1 MAVNLLANFA
11 LSGVPEVHIA
21 PQPVLQLGPLTITNS
36 ILYGWIATIVM
47 TIVFIMVARRIT
59 IHPKG
64 GFIQF
69 VEVVA
74 DYMSETVKD
83 AFADKQRSYK
93 YILYF
98 VTVFFFLLANNLMGI
113 IPGVGES
120 FTSHGNSLLRP
131 MTADFNATLAVAV
144 ITMGLIYAASLRE
157 VGLKA
162 YLGHFFMG
170 SIKNPLYL
178 FIGLIEMITDL
189 VRVVSLSLRLFL
201 NVAIVEAIVVVFAY
215 LGHVIAP
222 ITATPFYFLDIF
234 DDILQAFIFA
244 LLGVMY
250 LATAVN
256 HVDEHKQSEQVESLT
271 ENAASDKIK
280 PSLEGARG

>member
-1 MAVNLLANFA
+1 MIPNLITNFA

-21 PQPVLQLGPLTITNS
+21 PQTVLHLGPIAITNS
-36 ILYGWIATIVM
+36 VLYGWIS
-47 TIVFIMVARRIT
+47 VFIMTVLFIVAARRIT
-59 IHPKG
+59 VHPKG

-69 VEVVA
+69 IEVIA

-98 VTVFFFLLANNLMGI
+98 VTVFFFLLANNIMGV

-120 FTSHGNSLLRP
+120 FTSHGNSLFRP
-131 MTADFNATLAVAV
+131 LTADFNATLAVAV
-144 ITMGLIYAASLRE
+144 ITMGLVYVSSLRE
-157 VGLKA
+157 LGLRD
-162 YLGHFFMG
+162 YFSHFFMG

-178 FIGLIEMITDL
+178 FIGLIEMVTDL
-189 VRVVSLSLRLFL
+189 VRVISLSLRLFL

-215 LGHVIAP
+215 LGHFIAP
-222 ITATPFYFLDIF
+222 LTATPFYFLDVF
-234 DDILQAFIFA
+234 DDLLQAFIFA

-256 HVDEHKQSEQVESLT
+256 HVDEHRQAEK
-271 ENAASDKIK
+271 A
-280 PSLEGARG
+280 

>member
-1 MAVNLLANFA
+1 M
-11 LSGVPEVHIA
+11 SGIPEIHIA
-21 PQPVLQLGPLTITNS
+21 PQTVFHLGPVAITNS
-36 ILYGWIATIVM
+36 ILYGWISAVIIIV
-47 TIVFIMVARRIT
+47 VFISAARRMT
-59 IHPKG
+59 VHPKG
-64 GFIQF
+64 GLVQLI
-69 VEVVA
+69 EVVA

-83 AFADKQRSYK
+83 AFADKQRAYK

-98 VTVFFFLLANNLMGI
+98 VTVFCFLLASNLLGI

-120 FTSHGNSLLRP
+120 FTSHGNALLRP
-131 MTADFNATLAVAV
+131 MTADFNATLAIAV
-144 ITMGLIYAASLRE
+144 ITMGLVYVSSLRE
-157 VGLKA
+157 IGLKD

-170 SIKNPLYL
+170 SVKNPLYL

-189 VRVVSLSLRLFL
+189 VRVISLSLRLFL

-215 LGHVIAP
+215 LGHFIAP
-222 ITATPFYFLDIF
+222 LTATPFYFLDIF

-256 HVDEHKQSEQVESLT
+256 HVDEHKQAESLT
-271 ENAASDKIK
+271 GNAPSDKMEA
-280 PSLEGARG
+280 SLEGVGG

>member
-1 MAVNLLANFA
+1 MFDHLMNYFGAG
-11 LSGVPEVHIA
+11 GVPEVHIA
-21 PQPVLQLGPLTITNS
+21 PQTVMHLGPVAITNS
-36 ILYGWIATIVM
+36 ILYGWISTVVLTILF
-47 TIVFIMVARRIT
+47 IVAARRISV
-59 IHPKG
+59 HPKG

-74 DYMSETVKD
+74 DFMSGTVQD
-83 AFADKQRSYK
+83 AFSNKERSYK
-93 YILYF
+93 YVLYF
-98 VTVFFFLLANNLMGI
+98 VTIFCFLLANNILGI
-113 IPGVGES
+113 IPGVGEP

-131 MTADFNATLAVAV
+131 MTADFNATLAMAV
-144 ITMGLIYAASLRE
+144 ITMGLVYISSLRE
-157 VGLKA
+157 VGLKD

-178 FIGLIEMITDL
+178 FIGLIEMVTDT

-201 NVAIVEAIVVVFAY
+201 NIAIVEAIVVVFAY
-215 LGHVIAP
+215 LGHFIAP
-222 ITATPFYFLDIF
+222 LTATPFYFLDIF

-256 HVDEHKQSEQVESLT
+256 HVDEHHQAESLT
-271 ENAASDKIK
+271 ENAPSDKMEN
-280 PSLEGARG
+280 SLEGAGG

>member
-1 MAVNLLANFA
+1 MISFA
-11 LSGVPEVHIA
+11 LSDVPEVHIA
-21 PQPVLQLGPLTITNS
+21 PQTIFHLGPIAITNS
-36 ILYGWIATIVM
+36 ILYGWIAAIIM
-47 TIVFIMVARRIT
+47 IALFITAARRMT

-64 GFIQF
+64 SFIQLI
-69 VEVVA
+69 EVVA
-74 DYMSETVKD
+74 DFMTETVKD
-83 AFADKQRSYK
+83 AFDDKQRSYK
-93 YILYF
+93 YVLYF
-98 VTVFFFLLANNLMGI
+98 VTVFFFLLINNLMGI

-144 ITMGLIYAASLRE
+144 VTMGLVYASSLRE
-157 VGLKA
+157 VGLKD

-201 NVAIVEAIVVVFAY
+201 NIAIVEAIVVVFAY
-215 LGHVIAP
+215 LGHIIAP
-222 ITATPFYFLDIF
+222 LTATPFYFLDIF
-234 DDILQAFIFA
+234 DGLLQAFIFA

-256 HVDEHKQSEQVESLT
+256 HVDEHRQAESLT
-271 ENAASDKIK
+271 GNASSDKIK
-280 PSLEGARG
+280 VSLDRAGG

>member
-1 MAVNLLANFA
+1 MIQLGTFA
-11 LSGVPEVHIA
+11 SGVTIHIA
-21 PQPVLQLGPLTITNS
+21 PEPVFHIGPVAITNS
-36 ILYGWIATIVM
+36 ILYGWIAIVIM
-47 TIVFIMVARRIT
+47 TIAFVWVARRIT

-64 GFIQF
+64 GFIQI
-69 VEVVA
+69 VEA
-74 DYMSETVKD
+74 IAEFMEDTVKD
-83 AFADKQRSYK
+83 AFSNKRRSYK

-98 VTVFFFLLANNLMGI
+98 ITLFFFLLANNLLGI

-120 FTSHGNSLLRP
+120 ITSHGNALLRP
-131 MTADFNATLAVAV
+131 MTADFNLTLAAAV
-144 ITMGLIYAASLRE
+144 ITMGLVYVSSVKE
-157 VGLKA
+157 VGFRA
-162 YLGHFFMG
+162 YMSHFFMG

-178 FIGLIEMITDL
+178 FIGVIEMITDL
-189 VRVVSLSLRLFL
+189 VRVISLSLRLFL

-215 LGHVIAP
+215 LGHYIAP

-256 HVDEHKQSEQVESLT
+256 HVDEQHEQT
-271 ENAASDKIK
+271 EPASNSA
-280 PSLEGARG
+280 PARAQTGGASQ

>member
-1 MAVNLLANFA
+1 MVLGFLTNFGA
-11 LSGVPEVHIA
+11 SVPEVHIA
-21 PQPVLQLGPLTITNS
+21 PQTVFHLGPVAITNS
-36 ILYGWIATIVM
+36 ILYGWISAVIMVA
-47 TIVFIMVARRIT
+47 VFIIAARRIT
-59 IHPKG
+59 VHPKG

-83 AFADKQRSYK
+83 AFENKERSYK

-98 VTVFFFLLANNLMGI
+98 VTIFFFMLANNLLGI

-120 FTSHGNSLLRP
+120 VTSHGNSLLRP
-131 MTADFNATLAVAV
+131 FTADFNATLAMAV
-144 ITMGLIYAASLRE
+144 VTMLLVYVSSLRE

-178 FIGLIEMITDL
+178 FIGLIEMVTDL
-189 VRVVSLSLRLFL
+189 VRVISLSLRLFL

-215 LGHVIAP
+215 LGHIIAP
-222 ITATPFYFLDIF
+222 VTATPFYFLDIF

-256 HVDEHKQSEQVESLT
+256 HVDEHRRAESLT
-271 ENAASDKIK
+271 ENA
-280 PSLEGARG
+280 PSGKMGTSLDGAGG